1 MLILHDPD
9 TLLHET
15 VELLGAKTIPALES
29 PARIRAIIDSVS
41 RSEHALETVESPLKS
56 GNVEKLF
63 GLIRE
68 THDSAYLK
76 HLGEAFKQW
85 REANLIEDNES
96 ILPECFVYSSK
107 AHPTPPMHPPKDI
120 YARPGFFAFDMSSG
134 VMKHTHTSVIA
145 SANLAAQAVQ
155 RLQGQDLRDVLAL
168 TRPPGHHCDG
178 RRAGGYCYVS
188 KYEQRLRLC
197 RIS

>member
-1 MLILHDPD
+1 MLVLHDPD

-29 PARIRAIIDSVS
+29 PARVRAIVDSLS
-41 RSEHALETVESPLKS
+41 QSEHKLEIVESPSKTGDLDQ
-56 GNVEKLF
+56 LF
-63 GLIRE
+63 SLTRE

-85 REANLIEDNES
+85 READLIQENES
-96 ILPECFVYSSK
+96 ILPECFNYSSK
-107 AHPTPPMHPPKDI
+107 AHPEPTRQPPKDI

-134 VMKHTHTSVIA
+134 IMKHTDTSVIA
-145 SANLAAQAVQ
+145 SANLAVQAVG
-155 RLQGQDLRDVLAL
+155 RLRDQDVKDVLAL

-188 KYEQRLRLC
+188 KC
-197 RIS
+197 RSG